1 MATANSVLTAQARVA
16 LKWQWTPAIIVLV
29 IYVAV
34 SSLLAI
40 IPILGWVLAL
50 LTAGP
55 LLVGFNKFFL
65 RLYRREE
72 TVFAQLF
79 DGFSFFS
86 TSLIAW
92 LLCAIFI
99 FLWTI
104 LLIIPGIIAALSYS
118 MTYFI
123 IVDNPGIDGL
133 EALRKSKEIMR
144 GNKGKLF
151 CLGCRFIGWFF
162 LCLLTLG
169 IGFLWL
175 GPYWMTSK
183 AAFYQD
189 LLAKSEIIPETAAP
203 TSGPIIIP

>member
-1 MATANSVLTAQARVA
+1 MSTANGILTAQARAA
-16 LKWQWTPAIIVLV
+16 LKWQWKMAIIAFV

-34 SSLLAI
+34 SGLLSV
-40 IPILGWVLAL
+40 IPFLGWILAL

-55 LLVGFNKFFL
+55 LLVGFNKYFL

-72 TVFAQLF
+72 TDFAQLF
-79 DGFSFFS
+79 DGFSSFGSSFV
-86 TSLIAW
+86 AW
-92 LLCAIFI
+92 LLCSIFI
-99 FLWTI
+99 FLWSL
-104 LLIIPGIIAALSYS
+104 LLIVPGIIAALSYS

-123 IVDNPGIDGL
+123 IGDNPGIDGA
-133 EALRKSKEIMR
+133 EALRRSKEMMR

-162 LCLLTLG
+162 ICILTLG

-189 LLAKSEIIPETAAP
+189 LLASPESVADEATPAK
-203 TSGPIIIP
+203 GPIVIS